1 MGAWFEITPRGR
13 EIKAPDPGPAGSGG
27 SAPGDR
33 TVTGNGRRPGRH
45 PAGTADTTHRRR
57 KPKAS

>member
-1 MGAWFEITPRGR
+1 MGS
-13 EIKAPDPGPAGSGG
+13 KAPQPGPAGAGCG
-27 SAPGDR
+27 APGDR

-45 PAGTADTTHRRR
+45 PAGVSDATHRRTR